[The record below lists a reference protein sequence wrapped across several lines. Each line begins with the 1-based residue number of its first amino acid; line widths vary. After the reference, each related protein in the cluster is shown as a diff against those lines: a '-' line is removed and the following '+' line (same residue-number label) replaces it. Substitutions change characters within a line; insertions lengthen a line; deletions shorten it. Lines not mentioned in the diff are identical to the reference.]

1 MLFLVLLGGFI
12 AVAQGFLK
20 NDASEEAV
28 FDPQTQLKRL
38 IEKTQEV
45 KSEFE
50 QKSLKIDSLLERV
63 VKKPSRSSLVEVKSG
78 ATLESELKAFEKR
91 RAALLEKDNKDVTEK
106 QKEFNQAMQKLKR
119 DTNALLRPKS
129 SSFLELGNK
138 YADGHLNDY
147 FEDSQH
153 IVQSLHDST
162 GALQEKTHAMLADIH
177 RQLLEHQHHAVAE
190 ESNSEDE
197 I

>member
-1 MLFLVLLGGFI
+1 MFLVRLGGFI

-20 NDASEEAV
+20 IDASEEA

-38 IEKTQEV
+38 IEKTQELR
-45 KSEFE
+45 SEFE
-50 QKSLKIDSLLERV
+50 QKSLNIDSLLERV
-63 VKKPSRSSLVEVKSG
+63 VKQPSHSSLVELKSE
-78 ATLESELKAFEKR
+78 ATVESEVKAFEKR
-91 RAALLEKDNKDVTEK
+91 RAALLQKDNKDVTEK
-106 QKEFNQAMQKLKR
+106 QREFNQAMQKLKR

-129 SSFLELGNK
+129 SSFLELRNK

-153 IVQSLHDST
+153 IVQSLHDSA
-162 GALQEKTHAMLADIH
+162 GALKEKTQAMLADIH

-190 ESNSEDE
+190 EQSNSENE
-197 I
+197 T